1 MAKNPGIKS
10 ASITETRLINNL
22 QKKVAVKEN
31 VDQGDLE
38 IPDRN

>member
-1 MAKNPGIKS
+1 MAKNTGIKS
-10 ASITETRLINNL
+10 ASINETRLINNL